1 MAMKL
6 RDYREGL
13 LKELQ
18 EPEFAAMYLEEVI
31 ATGDRKA
38 LMIALKD
45 VVDARGGVGALADK
59 VSLQRQSLYK
69 MLSKWGNPTL
79 ETLSEILKP
88 LGLRLSVATV

>member
-1 MAMKL
+1 MKL
-6 RDYREGL
+6 RDYREDL

-18 EPEFAAMYLEEVI
+18 DPEFAAHYLDEVI
-31 ATGDRKA
+31 ALKDRKA

-69 MLSKWGNPTL
+69 VLSKQGNPTL
-79 ETLSEILKP
+79 ETLGEILKP
-88 LGLRLSVATV
+88 LGLRLSVAAA

>member
-1 MAMKL
+1 MKL

-69 MLSKWGNPTL
+69 VLSKRGNPTL

>member
-69 MLSKWGNPTL
+69 VLSKRGNPTL